1 MTRWED
7 AIEATT
13 ADFIEQLEQRGF
25 LADGRHLNGELQVD
39 SSAVG
44 IQIEIPDSFPFVPPV
59 VWPPSDLPRS
69 WHREL
74 TGAMCLYS
82 ADGRENLPWLDPD
95 DFLAASARWLRES
108 FTGWTDDFPDLD
120 LERYFARADEPLV
133 TYGELDGLSSQ
144 FVQLRREK
152 NCTRMLGAGSL
163 PRRAKGIKKG
173 RAFGYVAAIGE
184 PAVPP
189 TTWDEIKPMLPV
201 QDAHA
206 IEMAVRDGRL
216 SYLIVRYSRG
226 GVDAAVALRIWRAK
240 SDAIQ
245 LAAVRSA
252 CDAPSVLALRSGP
265 SSTHLADASVV
276 VVGVGA
282 IGSFLCDL
290 LARAGVGTITLYDP
304 DIVRPGNLIRHFAG
318 ADFVGLSK
326 AQAVK
331 QAVESRPFNSS
342 VVVAISEPV
351 PSPREVMSLFT
362 ESALVIDASAAGG
375 TTDML
380 GKAAAAGGHH
390 LLSVCIQEEGAVARV
405 DIIPPLN
412 ADPLPPNVSGP
423 PIARQNLKFEA
434 GCGDPVSQT
443 PAFAVLEAAALAAR
457 CAIGMLTGAPI
468 CSAGIIHDYR

>member
-13 ADFIEQLEQRGF
+13 AEFIEQLEQRGF
-25 LADGRHLNGELQVD
+25 LAHGHRLNGVLQVD

-44 IQIEIPDSFPFVPPV
+44 IEIEIPDSFPFVPPV
-59 VWPPSDLPRS
+59 VWPPSDFPRS

-74 TGAMCLYS
+74 SGAMCLYPP
-82 ADGRENLPWLDPD
+82 DGRENLPWLDPD
-95 DFLAASARWLRES
+95 DFLALSARWLRES

-120 LERYFARADEPLV
+120 LERYFTQAEEPLV
-133 TYGELDGLSSQ
+133 TYGELDALSSR

-152 NCTRMLGAGSL
+152 NCTRVLGAGTL
-163 PRRAKGIKKG
+163 PKRAKGIRKG
-173 RAFGYVAAIGE
+173 RAFGYVAAIGQ
-184 PAVPP
+184 PTMPP
-189 TTWDEIKPMLPV
+189 TTWDEMKPMLPV
-201 QDAHA
+201 QDAQT
-206 IEMAVRDGRL
+206 IEIAVKDGRL
-216 SYLIVRYSRG
+216 GYLIVRYSRG
-226 GVDAAVALRIWRAK
+226 GIGAAVALRIWQAM
-240 SDAIQ
+240 SGAIQ
-245 LAAVRSA
+245 LAAIRSA

-265 SSTHLADASVV
+265 SSKRLADVSVV

-331 QAVESRPFNSS
+331 WTVESRPFNSS
-342 VVVAISEPV
+342 VVVAVSEAV
-351 PSPREVMSLFT
+351 PSLREVMSLFAD
-362 ESALVIDASAAGG
+362 SALVIDASAAGG

-390 LLSVCIQEEGAVARV
+390 LLSVCVQEEGAVARV
-405 DIIPPLN
+405 DIIPPID
-412 ADPLPPNVSGP
+412 ADPLPPNISSP

-468 CSAGIIHDYR
+468 CSAGIVRDYR